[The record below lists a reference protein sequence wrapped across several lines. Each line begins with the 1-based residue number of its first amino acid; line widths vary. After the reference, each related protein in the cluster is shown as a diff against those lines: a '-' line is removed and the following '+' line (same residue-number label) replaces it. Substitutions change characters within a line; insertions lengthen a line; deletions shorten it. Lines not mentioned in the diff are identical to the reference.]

1 MNNRRKFLGVLGAGA
16 LAAPLSSIAQQGKV
30 RRVAEFTEEPRERT
44 IVTDI
49 TFYKSNTALLIAD
62 FYADQMSKLPH
73 AVNRKCVEKTLALR
87 QAARAAGMLVCY
99 SATVFRPGYI
109 EISERNKTFSE
120 RKRTGGPAI
129 ADPLKIIHPQVQPAE
144 GEPVVGK
151 HRVNA
156 MFGTD
161 LTMILGA
168 RNVDTLILLGFATS
182 GVVLS
187 TTRYAADA
195 DYRLFI
201 VEDCCADTDPAVHD
215 FLCTKIFPRQADVVQ
230 SADVIK
236 VLAA

>member
-1 MNNRRKFLGVLGAGA
+1 M
-16 LAAPLSSIAQQGKV
+16 
-30 RRVAEFTEEPRERT
+30 
-44 IVTDI
+44 TDI
-49 TFYKSNTALLIAD
+49 TFYTNHTALLIAD
-62 FYADQMSKLPH
+62 FYAEQMSRLPH
-73 AVNRKCVEKTLALR
+73 AVNRNCVEKTLALR

-99 SATVFRPGYI
+99 CATVFRPGYI

-201 VEDCCADTDPAVHD
+201 VEDCCADTDPTVHD
-215 FLCTKIFPRQADVVQ
+215 FLCTKIFPRQADVVR
-230 SADVIK
+230 SADVIR